1 MSQQFE
7 LSLTPPIL
15 PALCYFIVSILIFF
29 LLYIGKLKVN
39 RLRKYPLFIAYTLF
53 VIAIAAIQ
61 INVFANGYE
70 FVRGFLHIDFD
81 PWRYD
86 SVYWGSLIFAMLYLL
101 AMPRNQVLVT
111 QCFPVFT
118 SEIMRNPLNLKCVL

>member
-1 MSQQFE
+1 MSEQFE

-15 PALCYFIVSILIFF
+15 PAVCYFIVSIVVFF
-29 LLYIGKLKVN
+29 LLYLGKLKVN
-39 RLRKYPLFIAYTLF
+39 RLHKYPLFIAYTLF

-70 FVRGFLHIDFD
+70 FVSGFLHIDFD

-101 AMPRNQVLVT
+101 AMPGN
-111 QCFPVFT
+111 
-118 SEIMRNPLNLKCVL
+118 KY

>member
-1 MSQQFE
+1 MSQQLG
-7 LSLTPPIL
+7 LSLSPPML
-15 PALCYFIVSILIFF
+15 SALYYFIVSIVVFF
-29 LLYIGKLKVN
+29 LLYIGKQKIN
-39 RLRKYPLFIAYTLF
+39 RLRKYPLFIGYTLF

-61 INVFANGYE
+61 NNVFANGYD

-101 AMPRNQVLVT
+101 AMPRN
-111 QCFPVFT
+111 
-118 SEIMRNPLNLKCVL
+118 RY

>member
-1 MSQQFE
+1 MSEQFE

-15 PALCYFIVSILIFF
+15 PAVCYFIVSIVVYF
-29 LLYIGKLKVN
+29 LLYLGKLKVN
-39 RLRKYPLFIAYTLF
+39 RLHKYPLFIAYTLF

-70 FVRGFLHIDFD
+70 FVSGFLHIDFD

-101 AMPRNQVLVT
+101 AMPRN
-111 QCFPVFT
+111 
-118 SEIMRNPLNLKCVL
+118 RY

>member
-1 MSQQFE
+1 MSEQFE

-15 PALCYFIVSILIFF
+15 PAVCYFIVSIVVFF
-29 LLYIGKLKVN
+29 LLYLGKLKVN

-61 INVFANGYE
+61 INVFANGYD
-70 FVRGFLHIDFD
+70 FVRGFLHLDFD

-101 AMPRNQVLVT
+101 AVPMNRY
-111 QCFPVFT
+111 
-118 SEIMRNPLNLKCVL
+118 

>member
-1 MSQQFE
+1 MSEQFE

-15 PALCYFIVSILIFF
+15 PAVCYFIVSIVVFF
-29 LLYIGKLKVN
+29 LLYLGKLKVN
-39 RLRKYPLFIAYTLF
+39 RLHKYPLFIAYTLF
-53 VIAIAAIQ
+53 VVAIAAIQ

-70 FVRGFLHIDFD
+70 FVSGFLHIDFD

-101 AMPRNQVLVT
+101 AMPRN
-111 QCFPVFT
+111 
-118 SEIMRNPLNLKCVL
+118 RY

>member
-1 MSQQFE
+1 MSEQFE

-15 PALCYFIVSILIFF
+15 PAVCYFIVSIVIFF
-29 LLYIGKLKVN
+29 LLYLGKLKVN
-39 RLRKYPLFIAYTLF
+39 RLHKYPLFIAYTLF

-70 FVRGFLHIDFD
+70 FVSGFLHIDFD

-101 AMPRNQVLVT
+101 AMPRN
-111 QCFPVFT
+111 
-118 SEIMRNPLNLKCVL
+118 RY

>member
-1 MSQQFE
+1 MSEQFE

-15 PALCYFIVSILIFF
+15 PAVCYFIVSIVVFF
-29 LLYIGKLKVN
+29 LLYLGKLKVN
-39 RLRKYPLFIAYTLF
+39 RLHKYPLFIAYTLF

-70 FVRGFLHIDFD
+70 FVSVFLHIDFD

-101 AMPRNQVLVT
+101 AMPRN
-111 QCFPVFT
+111 
-118 SEIMRNPLNLKCVL
+118 RY

>member
-1 MSQQFE
+1 MSEQFE

-15 PALCYFIVSILIFF
+15 PAVFYFIVSIAVFF
-29 LLYIGKLKVN
+29 LLYLGKLKVN
-39 RLRKYPLFIAYTLF
+39 RLRKYPLFIVYTLF

-101 AMPRNQVLVT
+101 AMPRN
-111 QCFPVFT
+111 
-118 SEIMRNPLNLKCVL
+118 RY

>member
-1 MSQQFE
+1 MSQQLG
-7 LSLTPPIL
+7 LSLSPPML
-15 PALCYFIVSILIFF
+15 PALYYFIVSIVVFFF
-29 LLYIGKLKVN
+29 LYFGKQKIT
-39 RLRKYPLFIAYTLF
+39 RLRKHPLFIAYMLF

-61 INVFANGYE
+61 ISVFANGYE

-101 AMPRNQVLVT
+101 AMPRN
-111 QCFPVFT
+111 
-118 SEIMRNPLNLKCVL
+118 RY

>member
-1 MSQQFE
+1 MSEQFE

-15 PALCYFIVSILIFF
+15 PAVCYFIVSIVVFF
-29 LLYIGKLKVN
+29 LLYLGKLKVN
-39 RLRKYPLFIAYTLF
+39 RLHKYPLFIAYTLF

-70 FVRGFLHIDFD
+70 FVSGFLHIDFD

-86 SVYWGSLIFAMLYLL
+86 SVYWWSLIFAMLYLL
-101 AMPRNQVLVT
+101 AMPRN
-111 QCFPVFT
+111 
-118 SEIMRNPLNLKCVL
+118 RY

>member
-1 MSQQFE
+1 MHVATIGVVLISADAARLVLFV
-7 LSLTPPIL
+7 
-15 PALCYFIVSILIFF
+15 VSIAVLF
-29 LLYIGKLKVN
+29 LLLMGKLKVD

-70 FVRGFLHIDFD
+70 FVSGFLHIDFD

-86 SVYWGSLIFAMLYLL
+86 SVYWGH
-101 AMPRNQVLVT
+101 
-111 QCFPVFT
+111 
-118 SEIMRNPLNLKCVL
+118 

>member
-1 MSQQFE
+1 MSEQFE

-15 PALCYFIVSILIFF
+15 PAVCYFIVSIVVFF
-29 LLYIGKLKVN
+29 LLYLGKLKVN
-39 RLRKYPLFIAYTLF
+39 RLHKYPLFIAYTLF

-70 FVRGFLHIDFD
+70 FVSGFLHIDFD

-86 SVYWGSLIFAMLYLL
+86 SVYWGSLIFTMLYLL
-101 AMPRNQVLVT
+101 AMPRN
-111 QCFPVFT
+111 
-118 SEIMRNPLNLKCVL
+118 RY

>member
-1 MSQQFE
+1 MSEQLE

-15 PALCYFIVSILIFF
+15 PAVCYFIVSIAIFF
-29 LLYIGKLKVN
+29 FLYLGKLKVN
-39 RLRKYPLFIAYTLF
+39 RLGKYPLFIAYTLF

-70 FVRGFLHIDFD
+70 FVSGFLHIDFD

-101 AMPRNQVLVT
+101 AMPRN
-111 QCFPVFT
+111 
-118 SEIMRNPLNLKCVL
+118 KY

>member
-1 MSQQFE
+1 MSEQFE

-15 PALCYFIVSILIFF
+15 PAVCYFIVSIVIFC
-29 LLYIGKLKVN
+29 LLYLGKLKVN
-39 RLRKYPLFIAYTLF
+39 RLRKYPLFIAYTLL

-61 INVFANGYE
+61 INVFANGYD

-101 AMPRNQVLVT
+101 AMPRN
-111 QCFPVFT
+111 
-118 SEIMRNPLNLKCVL
+118 RY

>member
-1 MSQQFE
+1 MSEQFE

-15 PALCYFIVSILIFF
+15 PAVCYFIVSIVVFF
-29 LLYIGKLKVN
+29 LLYLGKLKVN
-39 RLRKYPLFIAYTLF
+39 RLHKYPLFIAYTLF

-61 INVFANGYE
+61 INVFANGYA
-70 FVRGFLHIDFD
+70 FVSAFLHIDFD

-101 AMPRNQVLVT
+101 AMPRN
-111 QCFPVFT
+111 
-118 SEIMRNPLNLKCVL
+118 RY

>member
-1 MSQQFE
+1 MSEQFE

-15 PALCYFIVSILIFF
+15 PAVCYFIVSIVVFF
-29 LLYIGKLKVN
+29 LLYLGKLKVN
-39 RLRKYPLFIAYTLF
+39 KLHKYPLFIAYTLF

-70 FVRGFLHIDFD
+70 FVSGFLHIDFD

-101 AMPRNQVLVT
+101 AMPRN
-111 QCFPVFT
+111 
-118 SEIMRNPLNLKCVL
+118 RY

>member
-1 MSQQFE
+1 MSEQFE

-15 PALCYFIVSILIFF
+15 PAVCYFIVSIVVFF
-29 LLYIGKLKVN
+29 LLYLGKLKVN
-39 RLRKYPLFIAYTLF
+39 RLHKYPLFIAYTLF

-70 FVRGFLHIDFD
+70 FVSGFLHIDFD

-86 SVYWGSLIFAMLYLL
+86 SVYWWSLIFAMLYLL
-101 AMPRNQVLVT
+101 AMPRNR
-111 QCFPVFT
+111 P
-118 SEIMRNPLNLKCVL
+118 

>member
-1 MSQQFE
+1 MSEQFE

-15 PALCYFIVSILIFF
+15 PAVCYFIVSIVVFF
-29 LLYIGKLKVN
+29 LLYLGKLKVN
-39 RLRKYPLFIAYTLF
+39 RLHKYPLFIAYTLF

-70 FVRGFLHIDFD
+70 FVSGFLHIDFD

-86 SVYWGSLIFAMLYLL
+86 SVYWGSLIFAMLYLQ
-101 AMPRNQVLVT
+101 AMPRN
-111 QCFPVFT
+111 
-118 SEIMRNPLNLKCVL
+118 RY

>member
-1 MSQQFE
+1 MSEQLE

-15 PALCYFIVSILIFF
+15 PAVCYFIVSIAIFF
-29 LLYIGKLKVN
+29 FLYLGKLKVN
-39 RLRKYPLFIAYTLF
+39 RLGKYPLYIAYTLF

-70 FVRGFLHIDFD
+70 FVSGFLHIDFD

-101 AMPRNQVLVT
+101 AMPRN
-111 QCFPVFT
+111 
-118 SEIMRNPLNLKCVL
+118 KY

>member
-1 MSQQFE
+1 MSEQLE

-15 PALCYFIVSILIFF
+15 PAVCYFIVSIAIFF
-29 LLYIGKLKVN
+29 FLYLGKLKVN
-39 RLRKYPLFIAYTLF
+39 RLGKYPLFIAYTLF

-70 FVRGFLHIDFD
+70 FVSGFLHIDFD
-81 PWRYD
+81 PWGYD

-101 AMPRNQVLVT
+101 AMPRN
-111 QCFPVFT
+111 
-118 SEIMRNPLNLKCVL
+118 KY

>member
-1 MSQQFE
+1 MSEQFE

-15 PALCYFIVSILIFF
+15 PAVCYFIVSIVVFF
-29 LLYIGKLKVN
+29 LLYLGKLKVN
-39 RLRKYPLFIAYTLF
+39 RLHKYPLFIAYTLF

-70 FVRGFLHIDFD
+70 FVSGFLHIDFD

-101 AMPRNQVLVT
+101 AMPRN
-111 QCFPVFT
+111 
-118 SEIMRNPLNLKCVL
+118 RY

>member
-1 MSQQFE
+1 MSEQFE

-15 PALCYFIVSILIFF
+15 PAVCYFIVSIVIFF
-29 LLYIGKLKVN
+29 LLYLGKLKVN
-39 RLRKYPLFIAYTLF
+39 RLHKYPLFIAYTLF

-70 FVRGFLHIDFD
+70 FVSGFLHIDFD

-101 AMPRNQVLVT
+101 AVPRN
-111 QCFPVFT
+111 
-118 SEIMRNPLNLKCVL
+118 RY

>member
-15 PALCYFIVSILIFF
+15 PALCYFIVSIMFFF
-29 LLYIGKLKVN
+29 LLYLGKLKVN
-39 RLRKYPLFIAYTLF
+39 RLRKYPLFIAYMLF

-61 INVFANGYE
+61 INVFANGYA
-70 FVRGFLHIDFD
+70 FVSGFLHIDFD

-86 SVYWGSLIFAMLYLL
+86 SVYWGSLIFAMLYLF
-101 AMPRNQVLVT
+101 AIPRN
-111 QCFPVFT
+111 
-118 SEIMRNPLNLKCVL
+118 RY

>member
-1 MSQQFE
+1 MSEQFE

-15 PALCYFIVSILIFF
+15 PAVCYFIVSIVVFF
-29 LLYIGKLKVN
+29 LLYLGKLKFN
-39 RLRKYPLFIAYTLF
+39 RLHKYPLFIAYTLF

-70 FVRGFLHIDFD
+70 FVSGFLHIDFD

-101 AMPRNQVLVT
+101 AMPRN
-111 QCFPVFT
+111 
-118 SEIMRNPLNLKCVL
+118 RY

>member
-1 MSQQFE
+1 MSEQFE

-15 PALCYFIVSILIFF
+15 PAVCYFIVSIVVFF
-29 LLYIGKLKVN
+29 LLYLGKLKVN
-39 RLRKYPLFIAYTLF
+39 RLHKYPLFIAYTLF

-70 FVRGFLHIDFD
+70 FVSGFLHIDFD

-86 SVYWGSLIFAMLYLL
+86 SVYWGSLIFAMLYML
-101 AMPRNQVLVT
+101 AMPRN
-111 QCFPVFT
+111 
-118 SEIMRNPLNLKCVL
+118 RY

>member
-1 MSQQFE
+1 MSEQFE

-15 PALCYFIVSILIFF
+15 PAVCYFIVSIVVFF
-29 LLYIGKLKVN
+29 LLYLGKLKVN
-39 RLRKYPLFIAYTLF
+39 RLHKYPLFIAYTLF

-70 FVRGFLHIDFD
+70 FVSGFLHLDFD

-101 AMPRNQVLVT
+101 AMPRN
-111 QCFPVFT
+111 
-118 SEIMRNPLNLKCVL
+118 RY